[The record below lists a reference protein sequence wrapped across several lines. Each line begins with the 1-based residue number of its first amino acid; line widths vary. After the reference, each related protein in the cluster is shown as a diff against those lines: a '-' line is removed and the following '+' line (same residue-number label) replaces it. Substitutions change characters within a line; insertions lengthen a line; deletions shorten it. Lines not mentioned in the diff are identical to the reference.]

1 MATIEQRIEQL
12 NKKFGFKENPED
24 FNFELNPERIAYRN
38 EALRTGNR
46 DLYSSYLAD
55 HYPNQLA
62 HEMTSFDE
70 RANKLIQINKDD
82 AKQLFLD
89 KKINLLTS
97 DFSYRD
103 QDAIFQMKSVND
115 EDLNWH
121 LEGHETDVLNVN
133 STPQEALEGKSSIW
147 LIQS

>member
-12 NKKFGFKENPED
+12 DKQFGFKKNPED
-24 FNFELNPERIAYRN
+24 FNFELNPERIAYKN
-38 EALRTGNR
+38 EALRTANR
-46 DLYSSYLAD
+46 DLYSAYLAD
-55 HYPNQLA
+55 RYPNELA

-70 RANKLIQINKDD
+70 LSSKLKHITKDD

-89 KKINLLTS
+89 KKINLLKS

-121 LEGHETDVLNVN
+121 LEGHETDLLNVS
-133 STPQEALEGKSSIW
+133 STPQEALEGKSNIW